1 MEIKNSPVTQQV
13 EEMDKVYDVS
23 RRRFFQLAGGFAGA
37 GLLLAACKKT
47 SSPST
52 RTYLGQGD
60 IALLNFFYVIQQ
72 LEAAFYTQAVATPY
86 YGLDVYES
94 QLLTDVR
101 DQEIAHRE
109 YLKGLLSSNA
119 ISDIIVNFSAVT
131 FADRSSVLKYAA
143 IIEDLAVSAFN
154 GSAHLYLN
162 KDYVYALSKIVS
174 VEARHSAYFRDL
186 LANNS
191 FADNTAVNTYGLDLA
206 DTPANVLLNAEA
218 FIQTKFDS
226 SKLPN

>member
-1 MEIKNSPVTQQV
+1 MEIKNSPAIQQV

-37 GLLLAACKKT
+37 GLLLAACGK
-47 SSPST
+47 SSPSV

-60 IALLNFFYVIQQ
+60 IALLNFYYVIQQ

-109 YLKGLLSSNA
+109 YLKGLLSTNA
-119 ISDIIVNFSAVT
+119 ISNITVNFSAVT

-154 GSAHLYLN
+154 GSAHVYLN
-162 KDYVYALSKIVS
+162 TDYVYALSKIVS

-186 LANNS
+186 SSYNS
-191 FADNTAVNTYGLDLA
+191 FADSTAVNNYGLDLA
-206 DTPANVLLNAEA
+206 DTPANVLLNAGQ